1 MDGDQEAYILL
12 LLSDSNLPTGSFVAS
27 AGLESYVTHGFFSTP
42 ASSSGSPPDKMDYT
56 VNFLRDSLATYANSA
71 LPFVLDA
78 HRVAEDFLNNMSSTS
93 PGDTDLADRAVARI
107 MELDDLYETMTL
119 NHIARRASKSQGV
132 ALLTLFSK
140 GFCAPRLARHLDSTS
155 DPAALE
161 FEKRAAA
168 LVDRLKLLVR
178 REETHGHLP
187 ICWGVLTAALGLS
200 TGASERCRAPSMLSH
215 PCVLHATYPSY
226 RAEPI
231 SPFVLA
237 GAKSSVILCPSQ
249 HNRTIRC
256 STATPAR
263 RATPRRYR
271 NGTVQVP
278 LNSPICRSGLDARRR
293 GRHPR
298 TRYDLAPWGDPRRPP

>member
-1 MDGDQEAYILL
+1 M
-12 LLSDSNLPTGSFVAS
+12 
-27 AGLESYVTHGFFSTP
+27 
-42 ASSSGSPPDKMDYT
+42 
-56 VNFLRDSLATYANSA
+56 
-71 LPFVLDA
+71 
-78 HRVAEDFLNNMSSTS
+78 
-93 PGDTDLADRAVARI
+93 
-107 MELDDLYETMTL
+107 
-119 NHIARRASKSQGV
+119 
-132 ALLTLFSK
+132 
-140 GFCAPRLARHLDSTS
+140 
-155 DPAALE
+155 
-161 FEKRAAA
+161 
-168 LVDRLKLLVR
+168 KLLVR

-263 RATPRRYR
+263 CAAPGRYR

-278 LNSPICRSGLDARRR
+278 LNSPICRSGLEARRR

-298 TRYDLAPWGDPRRPP
+298 TRYDLAPWGDPRCPPRSTAFTHFQQLGSTRACPLWIHSIQIPTIYDTTTMKPSPVRGARIPPLVTLRG